1 MYRTL
6 FLISSQKRKSALEEI
21 MEVSSSKK
29 VVMLQNKQ
37 TGFTYVTWTKR
48 EYFRFTNKLCVFF
61 FLKMEEQKKMKISR
75 KDNWIAKVSK
85 S

>member
-29 VVMLQNKQ
+29 VVMLQNWQ
-37 TGFTYVTWTKR
+37 TVFYLSDVDQKGNTFVLLI
-48 EYFRFTNKLCVFF
+48 NSSFF